1 MTRVGE
7 KLQYYTL
14 ISGQCSYNNHTV
26 HITSKSYSFMQKNI
40 AHSTI
45 VRVLDRLKQH
55 VQVKKKFG
63 DLKTSTPLV
72 DATVRIAYSVC
83 AWKSIILYRNISATH
98 ARISPVNHFG
108 KSS

>member
-1 MTRVGE
+1 
-7 KLQYYTL
+7 
-14 ISGQCSYNNHTV
+14 
-26 HITSKSYSFMQKNI
+26 MQKNI

-72 DATVRIAYSVC
+72 DATINETLWYF
-83 AWKSIILYRNISATH
+83 
-98 ARISPVNHFG
+98 SPLG
-108 KSS
+108 DCSLQ